1 MFSAKDK
8 QVAVI
13 HTSITERNAQ
23 NSYETER
30 GPDVFDSDPFLRM
43 YLWWSLCA
51 LYLHACQVRVTVGDS
66 GLCCCTC
73 VAYFEHKT
81 DLSPQLL

>member
-8 QVAVI
+8 QAAVI
-13 HTSITERNAQ
+13 HTSITKRNAQ
-23 NSYETER
+23 NMSSET
-30 GPDVFDSDPFLRM
+30 DVFDSDPFLRM

-51 LYLHACQVRVTVGDS
+51 WYLHACQVRVTVGDS

-81 DLSPQLL
+81 DFSSQLL